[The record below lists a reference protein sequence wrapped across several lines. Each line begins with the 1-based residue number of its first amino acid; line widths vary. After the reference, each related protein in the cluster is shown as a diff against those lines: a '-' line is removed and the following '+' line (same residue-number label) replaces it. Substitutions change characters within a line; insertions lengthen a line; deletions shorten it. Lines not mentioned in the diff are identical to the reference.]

1 MPHGQRQDE
10 EDVHPGEGLL
20 LAHGHHWHLWHGP
33 LFLQGSTHNQASTQI
48 LTAF

>member
-1 MPHGQRQDE
+1 MPRGQRQDE

-33 LFLQGSTHNQASTQI
+33 FFLQGPSHNQASTQI
-48 LTAF
+48 MTAF